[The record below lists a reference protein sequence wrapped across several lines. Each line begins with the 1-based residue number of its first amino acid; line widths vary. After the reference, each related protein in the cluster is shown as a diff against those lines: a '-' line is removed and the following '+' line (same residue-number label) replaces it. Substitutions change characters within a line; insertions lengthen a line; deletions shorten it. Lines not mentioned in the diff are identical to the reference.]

1 MQALRQAT
9 VAPAEFFCASSL
21 GQWALMS
28 ALQPALLQS
37 YLPPPTRFHRSR
49 SGPAP
54 LQLVRAQTR
63 PAHPSGTLKV
73 VVWYFSSANPP
84 PSGRALLGLFSRPGH
99 TVKGQ
104 LFQMRISWSA
114 AATASTAIRAK
125 MSPVSQVPAPLQPV
139 RAQTRPAQASGTW
152 RTCVAPA
159 FSSNP
164 PASGS
169 CLPGLFSRP
178 GQMGWRQLLWMRIS
192 WFAEAS
198 VARVASRARQVKNFM
213 LCYWSEED

>member
-1 MQALRQAT
+1 MLI
-9 VAPAEFFCASSL
+9 C
-21 GQWALMS
+21 
-28 ALQPALLQS
+28 
-37 YLPPPTRFHRSR
+37 LP
-49 SGPAP
+49 
-54 LQLVRAQTR
+54 Q
-63 PAHPSGTLKV
+63 
-73 VVWYFSSANPP
+73 
-84 PSGRALLGLFSRPGH
+84 
-99 TVKGQ
+99 
-104 LFQMRISWSA
+104 
-114 AATASTAIRAK
+114 
-125 MSPVSQVPAPLQPV
+125 SPVSQVPAPLQPV

-198 VARVASRARQVKNFM
+198 VARVASRARQVKNFIV
-213 LCYWSEED
+213 LTLLGGQQWIEETCRRGTALYKS